1 MAGGGGIIRVYEGTD
16 NQWWGER
23 HSCELPNVSVLS
35 KTQWRPDNLLIS
47 SDRLINACKMR
58 FNARLFKRGKR
69 ERWVKV
75 SRNSVA
81 GLFRKRGGRTPRRH
95 CGSNPPP
102 PSKTSPSPNRKP
114 AKTWVRPMRPRRKQF
129 ARDDI
134 HEVWSLRALERI
146 RLPPEDLHVSQLSG
160 ERIWGR

>member
-1 MAGGGGIIRVYEGTD
+1 MRDY
-16 NQWWGER
+16 
-23 HSCELPNVSVLS
+23 LS
-35 KTQWRPDNLLIS
+35 AAS
-47 SDRLINACKMR
+47 
-58 FNARLFKRGKR
+58 
-69 ERWVKV
+69 E
-75 SRNSVA
+75 
-81 GLFRKRGGRTPRRH
+81 RGGSKCREIRLRDCFANEEAEHHGVTAAPI
-95 CGSNPPP
+95 PP

-114 AKTWVRPMRPRRKQF
+114 AKTWVRPMRPRREQF